1 MPKLLEEMEQVLN
14 DIRDEDYKLRERG
27 FEVFELLKIWSRES
41 FAALVAEAGIVA
53 EAVPVS
59 NDRPRI

>member
-27 FEVFELLKIWSRES
+27 FEVFELLKDLVERELRCPGCGGWDCCRS
-41 FAALVAEAGIVA
+41 GACVQ
-53 EAVPVS
+53 
-59 NDRPRI
+59 